1 MAGTLE
7 DRFAGCLI
15 GAAIGDALG
24 IGYVGRPASEIQASK
39 GGSEFVPAAGF
50 SMAISLPVGEPGAT
64 EIGQPLEAGQWT
76 EDTQLMAALAE
87 SLIEEGGLFVAESW
101 SHALVRWVNGEPRSP
116 GISTL
121 QAALQLRTAG
131 VFWDEA
137 ADPEGAG
144 AGPAARTAPLAL
156 RYYSDP
162 EMRRRTV
169 VTQAMVTHGHPD
181 AHAAALAVAEAIAKL
196 LVAAPPTGNSFSGVR
211 FLRDIEEIV
220 RKADPKYEE
229 MARCITMAAELLA
242 DGVER
247 ADALRVIGC
256 SGYSR
261 EAVPAALY
269 AFAAL
274 PDNPAECLADSIRLT
289 GGATDTIACITGAL
303 LGAAHGLEALPA
315 RWVREVEDSE
325 RIGQLA
331 RDLAA
336 IACSAA
342 NG

>member
-1 MAGTLE
+1 MAGSLE
-7 DRFAGCLI
+7 DRFTGCIL

-24 IGYVGRPASEIQASK
+24 MGYVGRTAAEIQASK
-39 GGSEFVPAAGF
+39 GGSSFVPAAGF

-76 EDTQLMAALAE
+76 EDTQLMLALVE
-87 SLIEEGGLFVAESW
+87 SLSEEGGLFVAESW
-101 SHALVRWVNGEPRSP
+101 SHSLVRWVNGEPRSP

-156 RYYSDP
+156 LYCNDL
-162 EMRRRTV
+162 EMRRRAII
-169 VTQAMVTHGHPD
+169 TQALVTHGHPD
-181 AHAAALAVAEAIAKL
+181 AHAAALATGEAIARL
-196 LVAAPPTGNSFSGVR
+196 AVSVPPGAGFSGVR
-211 FLRDIEEIV
+211 FLRDIEDTV
-220 RKADPKYEE
+220 RKADSRFEE
-229 MARCITMAAELLA
+229 MARCLTMAADLLG

-256 SGYSR
+256 SGYCR

-269 AFAAL
+269 TFASL

-303 LGAAHGLEALPA
+303 VGAAHGLEALPTN
-315 RWVREVEDSE
+315 WVQEVEDSE
-325 RIGQLA
+325 RIIQLG
-331 RDLAA
+331 RELAA
-336 IACSAA
+336 LASRSVS
-342 NG
+342 